1 MSRSDIQHRQRD
13 YLCNR
18 EVVIVVF
25 VIVVIFV
32 VFVVFV
38 ILYCSLFMVPKALV
52 SVVCCLLFQ
61 LFVLSVLSSKNYFGR
76 TLGFKIKKA
85 AGRLVFCCLSAH
97 DVRMCPP
104 VTSVFNRRMMCIEN
118 LTCRGSRQKQ
128 WVSYGRVHGGKQ
140 VRDDHSWSSYAHGN
154 HACSRGGGCVAGMF
168 FSYSFYSWFC
178 FISTIRDAK
187 VHNFF

>member
-1 MSRSDIQHRQRD
+1 MSQSDITTKTT
-13 YLCNR
+13 
-18 EVVIVVF
+18 EVSVWLLSV
-25 VIVVIFV
+25 
-32 VFVVFV
+32 
-38 ILYCSLFMVPKALV
+38 V
-52 SVVCCLLFQ
+52 SVVLCCLCCLPNNNIVVVQ
-61 LFVLSVLSSKNYFGR
+61 NQYR